1 MVSFHYLVL
10 PLLNFCSEVFEGK
23 MLDPIK
29 QKEVLQGSLKNESL
43 TPLQPKLELSQDINK
58 PEVPRPNYKLSV
70 NEVLRRFGADLKEI
84 ERVKRV
90 YPMKISPYFLNLI
103 KTKDDPIWRQCIP
116 DRRELE
122 DHFNIDDPLKE
133 ERDTKVPGLI
143 HRYPDRALLLVCSK
157 CATYCRFCTRKRKVG
172 RIKQIPMKQ
181 IMKGIDYI
189 RKHKQIRDVILSGGD
204 PFLRTDRELAY
215 ILKELRTI
223 PHLEIIRIGTR
234 VPCTMPS
241 RITKRLCNMLKKYH
255 PVYVNIHFNH
265 PSEITP
271 ESKKACG
278 LLADAG
284 IPLGSQT
291 VLLKGVNDSPEVM
304 RELMKKLIQIRVRPY
319 YLYMCDLVKG
329 IEHFRT
335 ELQTGMKI
343 MKSIQGFTSGLC
355 VPHFV
360 IDSPGGGGKIPI
372 LPQYIQKISSK
383 KIVLCNYKGEKY
395 EYPNP
400 KV

>member
-1 MVSFHYLVL
+1 
-10 PLLNFCSEVFEGK
+10 

-103 KTKDDPIWRQCIP
+103 KTRDDPIWRQCIP

-255 PVYVNIHFNH
+255 PIYVNIHFNH
-265 PSEITP
+265 PTEITP

-284 IPLGSQT
+284 IPIGSQT

-335 ELQTGMKI
+335 ELETGMKI

-400 KV
+400 R

>member
-1 MVSFHYLVL
+1 
-10 PLLNFCSEVFEGK
+10 
-23 MLDPIK
+23 MLDPTK
-29 QKEVLQGSLKNESL
+29 QKEIVSDHLKVDSSIALKPN
-43 TPLQPKLELSQDINK
+43 LELSQNINK
-58 PEVPRPNYKLSV
+58 PAILKLNRSLTLTETLEKF
-70 NEVLRRFGADLKEI
+70 NADLKEI
-84 ERVKRV
+84 EKVKRV
-90 YPMKISPYFLNLI
+90 YPMKVSPYFLSLI
-103 KTKDDPIWRQCIP
+103 KAKNDPIWKQCIP

-143 HRYPDRALLLVCSK
+143 HRYPDRVLLLVCSK

-172 RIKQIPMKQ
+172 RIKQIPMRQ

-189 RKHKQIRDVILSGGD
+189 REHKEIRDVILSGGD
-204 PFLRTDRELAY
+204 PFLRTDKELEY
-215 ILKELRTI
+215 IFKELRTVC
-223 PHLEIIRIGTR
+223 HLEIIRIGTR
-234 VPCTMPS
+234 VPCALPS

-255 PVYVNIHFNH
+255 PIYVNIHFNH
-265 PSEITP
+265 PAEITP
-271 ESKKACG
+271 ESRRACG

-291 VLLKGVNDSPEVM
+291 VLLRGVNDSPEVM
-304 RELMKKLIQIRVRPY
+304 KELMKKLIQMRVRPY

-335 ELQTGMKI
+335 DLETGMKI
-343 MKSIQGFTSGLC
+343 MKSIQGFMSGLC

-372 LPQYIQKISSK
+372 LPQYIQEITPE
-383 KIVLCNYKGEKY
+383 KIVLCNYKGEEY

-400 KV
+400 KKIQK